1 MDYFSNISYTI
12 SHVFLML
19 FIYLFIIHH
28 YSKFVTV
35 LICFSG
41 FFSLTFLDCFKLNIF
56 PDSDLCYFI
65 VTIIQII
72 ITQSV
77 NIIISKKRDNRT
89 LFMGLSASNYVI
101 AGSITASILY
111 ICTGNKL
118 FSIVGSIIVHF
129 SILVILFFKIRNICL
144 KFQEREYMKNWWELC
159 LVPVF
164 FFC

>member
-1 MDYFSNISYTI
+1 
-12 SHVFLML
+12 
-19 FIYLFIIHH
+19 
-28 YSKFVTV
+28 
-35 LICFSG
+35 
-41 FFSLTFLDCFKLNIF
+41 
-56 PDSDLCYFI
+56 
-65 VTIIQII
+65 
-72 ITQSV
+72 
-77 NIIISKKRDNRT
+77 
-89 LFMGLSASNYVI
+89 MGLSASNYVI

-164 FFC
+164 FIVDFLV